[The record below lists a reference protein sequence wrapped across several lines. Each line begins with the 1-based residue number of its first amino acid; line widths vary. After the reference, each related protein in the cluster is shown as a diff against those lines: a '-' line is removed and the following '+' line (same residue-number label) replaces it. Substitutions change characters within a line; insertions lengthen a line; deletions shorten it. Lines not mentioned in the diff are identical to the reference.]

1 MTNRHISLSFLR
13 FSALGSILLVAAALS
28 YAGAESRIKS
38 DDVDRIL
45 SELDKT
51 LSGREDFISGR
62 QDRIDSLSLSLSQS
76 KDSLNALMRLADEN
90 TAFNNDSALHY
101 LKRGIDAACQS
112 PEALPFR
119 WKYASLLPLAGM
131 VDEAIKTF
139 NAIEPDSV
147 PASMLASYY
156 DAGRQMHSYI
166 ASFYSPYPGLADN
179 HQQKALEYQLKLL
192 DVLPDGSVDRN
203 FNLGEYYFL
212 TNREKMAKALLDDII
227 ENENPDSNLRARA
240 AHHLSSLARD
250 EGDDNAYIYYLA
262 ISAIADLK
270 AATREVA
277 SLHTALSFNLK

>member
-101 LKRGIDAACQS
+101 LKRGIDAAGQS

-119 WKYASLLPLAGM
+119 
-131 VDEAIKTF
+131 
-139 NAIEPDSV
+139 
-147 PASMLASYY
+147 
-156 DAGRQMHSYI
+156 
-166 ASFYSPYPGLADN
+166 
-179 HQQKALEYQLKLL
+179 
-192 DVLPDGSVDRN
+192 
-203 FNLGEYYFL
+203 
-212 TNREKMAKALLDDII
+212 
-227 ENENPDSNLRARA
+227 
-240 AHHLSSLARD
+240 
-250 EGDDNAYIYYLA
+250 
-262 ISAIADLK
+262 
-270 AATREVA
+270 
-277 SLHTALSFNLK
+277 